1 MGPLDASIVNVGLPF
16 LASALGMHLLRAEW
30 VVTAYFLVITVLLL
44 VWGRLGD
51 LVGHRSV
58 YLGGFAVFALGSL
71 TCGLAPSGGALIG
84 ARVVQALGA
93 GMMMAVG
100 PALVA
105 RAFPPG
111 RRGQALGIIGMVVA
125 AALAVGPP
133 LGGFLVE
140 RWGWRSLFLVN
151 LPVAALGIAWG
162 RKVLPLGSGGRISEA
177 TPGAAASAAPGAG
190 LGGSGAG
197 NPLSLSAR
205 FDWAGAA
212 LLAGGL
218 LAALL
223 FLSEGQRWGWS
234 SGPSLVLLLG
244 GGSLLL
250 FFFLRQWQAKE
261 PMLDLGLFRSRT
273 FSGATSAALLNFMGQ
288 SSVLFLLPFYLREV
302 RGLEGQEIGLLLLPA
317 PLAVLVVAPIAGTL
331 ADRVGARP
339 LSFLGQGLIALDLFL
354 LGRLA
359 GAPLWQLALLL
370 GSIGVGGGLFQP
382 SNNTAIMNSVPFER
396 LGTAS
401 GMLATVRNLGMSI
414 GVAVAAAIL
423 ESRRRF
429 WLGAL
434 GPGAVEAGSRAAE
447 VARQQAFSAAFSE
460 ALAVAGVFALLG
472 TIVTLIRGREE
483 MIPQPGRR

>member
-16 LASALGMHLLRAEW
+16 MASALGMTLLRAEW
-30 VVTAYFLVITVLLL
+30 VITAYFLVITVLLL

-51 LVGHRSV
+51 MVGHRSV
-58 YLGGFAVFALGSL
+58 YLGGFAIFALGSL
-71 TCGLAPSGGALIG
+71 ACGLAPSGGMLIG

-111 RRGQALGIIGMVVA
+111 RRGQALGLIGMVVA

-162 RKVLPLGSGGRISEA
+162 RRVLPRAPGIWGARSYSAGDRTSGGARDIWS
-177 TPGAAASAAPGAG
+177 
-190 LGGSGAG
+190 
-197 NPLSLSAR
+197 R
-205 FDWAGAA
+205 FDWAGAV
-212 LLAGGL
+212 LLGGGL
-218 LAALL
+218 LAWLL
-223 FLSEGQRWGWS
+223 FLSEGQKWGWS
-234 SGPSLVLLLG
+234 SPPALSLGLG
-244 GGSLLL
+244 GAVGIL
-250 FFFLRQWQAKE
+250 FFLLRQRRVEE

-288 SSVLFLLPFYLREV
+288 SAVLFLLPFYLREV

-317 PLAVLVVAPIAGTL
+317 PLAVLVVAPLAGTL

-339 LSFLGQGLIALDLFL
+339 LSFAGQGLIALNLFL
-354 LGRLA
+354 LSRLA
-359 GAPLWQLALLL
+359 AGASTWQLAFLL

-401 GMLATVRNLGMSI
+401 GMLATMRNLGMSV

-423 ESRRRF
+423 EARRRF

-434 GPGAVEAGSRAAE
+434 GPEAGKAGSRVAEAA
-447 VARQQAFSAAFSE
+447 QHQAFAAAFTE
-460 ALAVAGVFALLG
+460 ALAVAGVFAVLG
-472 TIVTLIRGREE
+472 TLVTLIRGPEAV
-483 MIPQPGRR
+483 PGGLPRRGSRAE